1 MVTPDDRMTVPIE
14 QLLFLA
20 KEYVDRCVG
29 WLSLP
34 AEKLAR
40 PEVQQILRDEDDI
53 GHANRTA
60 LRVRAAEVV
69 RVCER
74 IGLRGCTEAMVRDN
88 PFLVVMAIE
97 CQLERLQGGRK

>member
-74 IGLRGCTEAMVRDN
+74 IGLRGCTPAMVRDN

-97 CQLERLQGGRK
+97 CHLQRLQGGRK

>member
-14 QLLFLA
+14 HLLFLA
-20 KEYVDRCVG
+20 KEHVNRCVG

-40 PEVQQILRDEDDI
+40 PEVQQILRNEDDI

-60 LRVRAAEVV
+60 LRLRAAEVV

-74 IGLRGCTEAMVRDN
+74 IGLRGCTIAKVRDN

-97 CQLERLQGGRK
+97 WQLQRLEGGRK